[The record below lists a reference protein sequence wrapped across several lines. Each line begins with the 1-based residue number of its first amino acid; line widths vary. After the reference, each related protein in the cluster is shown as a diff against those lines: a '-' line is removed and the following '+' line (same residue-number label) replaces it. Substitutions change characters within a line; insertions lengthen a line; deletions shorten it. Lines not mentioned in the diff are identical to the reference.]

1 MCQSAKL
8 CNMQSRGGCQQCLFL
23 RSLPA
28 AGHLCGPGEPA
39 GHVPGHLWTAATLRG
54 VLLQA
59 SSVRQ
64 NGNQTR
70 GQCQIQ
76 PGRGKWSWPWNCLVL
91 SNLFLFTVCFII
103 FYVWWCTHVT
113 LIFSAILNKIIP
125 PLWCSW
131 SANPPVCSHSY
142 CGLSWDWNVPL
153 APPISSPMIF
163 LPHIPSLVLHL
174 AGSMPKCFATFQ
186 FKQFKLNLNGTL
198 WSSSKLLCLQNHEQ
212 IISQE

>member
-59 SSVRQ
+59 SSVWQ

-76 PGRGKWSWPWNCLVL
+76 PGRGKWNWLGNCLVL
-91 SNLFLFTVCFII
+91 SNFFFFLQFISLNFI
-103 FYVWWCTHVT
+103 FDGVHISPLSFQPFLTRSSLHFDVHEAPTPQCVV
-113 LIFSAILNKIIP
+113 IP
-125 PLWCSW
+125 IVDFHEIEMFLW
-131 SANPPVCSHSY
+131 
-142 CGLSWDWNVPL
+142 
-153 APPISSPMIF
+153 
-163 LPHIPSLVLHL
+163 LPH
-174 AGSMPKCFATFQ
+174 
-186 FKQFKLNLNGTL
+186 
-198 WSSSKLLCLQNHEQ
+198 
-212 IISQE
+212 